1 MLHKLSQS
9 LSRFNFQLDP
19 QGAYPRQAA
28 VLMAFTNER
37 DPKLVLTK
45 RSSQLTRH
53 SGEVSF
59 PGGWLDD
66 TDRDLAHTAL
76 REAHEEVGLEPTAV
90 ELLGNWRS
98 RYARGGIRVQPVV
111 GVIDDAHQLAPNPDE
126 LDAVFKVPLSFFL
139 DDPRVRTDVF
149 SEDGQE
155 FWIPAYHYEGF
166 EIWGFTAGLLVDL
179 LNMALGAGIVRDHST
194 APVRLFKR

>member
-1 MLHKLSQS
+1 MLSKLSQA
-9 LSRFNFQLDP
+9 LTHFNYRLDP

-28 VLMAFTNER
+28 VLIAFTNEA

-59 PGGWLDD
+59 PGGWLDQ

-76 REAHEEVGLEPTAV
+76 REAHEEVGLEPGAV
-90 ELLGNWRS
+90 ALLGNWRS

-111 GVIDDAHQLAPNPDE
+111 GVIDDNHRLAPNPDE
-126 LDAVFKVPLSFFL
+126 LEAVFKVPLSFFL
-139 DDPRVRTDVF
+139 NDPRIRTDIF
-149 SEDGQE
+149 SDGGQE
-155 FWIPAYHYEGF
+155 FWVPAYRYNGF
-166 EIWGFTAGLLVDL
+166 EIWGFTAGVLTDL
-179 LNMALGAGIVRDHST
+179 LNQTLGAGIVREHVS
-194 APVRLFKR
+194 APVRYFKR